1 MKKRLGIE
9 GNLIILATAL
19 LWSTGGVLIKFI
31 PWGTLSIASLRGLIS
46 VTILT
51 GIRLIRL
58 RRGTARRV
66 RFTRYN
72 VAAGMALFATSL
84 LFLAANKLTTAA
96 NTIVLQYIAP
106 ILILLYT
113 ALVQKRRPSKA
124 EILLTAMVFAGCV
137 LAFSDKLGGNRLLG
151 DSIAILSGVCF
162 AAMILL
168 SQNPKTNAEDGQI
181 IGCAMSFLFGL
192 PFLLTDP
199 ALSPAPANVG
209 AMLALGVFQYTVP
222 SILFAKGVK
231 MTHPVAASII
241 LTVEPIMSPVWV
253 FLFLGELPGALA
265 IVGFVLV
272 ISAVTLQSL
281 IPLLRKPKPGDV
293 EPIAEGPE
301 AG

>member
-9 GNLIILATAL
+9 GNLIMLSTAL

-31 PWGTLSIASLRGLIS
+31 PWGSLTIASLRGLIS
-46 VTILT
+46 VTILLA
-51 GIRLIRL
+51 IRLVRL
-58 RRGTARRV
+58 RRGTAKKL

-72 VAAGMALFATSL
+72 VAAGAAMFATSS

-96 NTIVLQYIAP
+96 NAIVLQYIAP

-113 ALVQKRRPSKA
+113 ALVQKRRPTKA
-124 EILLTAMVFAGCV
+124 EILLTALVFLGCV
-137 LAFSDKLGGNRLLG
+137 LAFSDRLGGSGTLG
-151 DSIAILSGVCF
+151 DVLALLSGVTF
-162 AAMILL
+162 AALILL
-168 SQNPKTNAEDGQI
+168 SQKKETNAEDGQI
-181 IGCAMSFLFGL
+181 IGCGLSFLCYL
-192 PFLLTDP
+192 PFLFTDTSLAFDP
-199 ALSPAPANVG
+199 ASVG
-209 AMLALGVFQYTVP
+209 AMLALGVLQYTLA

-241 LTVEPIMSPVWV
+241 LTAEPIMNPVWV

-265 IVGFVLV
+265 IAGFVLV

-281 IPLLRKPKPGDV
+281 IPLLRRPRPGDI

-301 AG
+301 AN